1 MLIMCC
7 YSLNEIPLKG
17 SHVDFVRAKNFR
29 NRALPRGSSSLETRL
44 HNLFLFLLYTL
55 CGE

>member
-7 YSLNEIPLKG
+7 YSLNEMPLKS

-29 NRALPRGSSSLETRL
+29 NCALPRGGSSLETRL
-44 HNLFLFLLYTL
+44 HNLFFFLLYPL